1 MAGSSPTPLWLALAT
16 GAALAAT
23 WLTEPDKA
31 PQPKGSGNTIGADP
45 NLDRLTGQVIELL
58 GSQGIPAGRLKCMA
72 PCPQVG
78 SWADEATGRQAER
91 VAERVLMST
100 GYKPQLVKHNN
111 EWVINIVRGRIPPS
125 IDRPL
130 A

>member
-1 MAGSSPTPLWLALAT
+1 MAAESPLWLTLAT
-16 GAALAAT
+16 GAALAAA
-23 WLTEPDKA
+23 WLTGPDDA
-31 PQPKGSGNTIGADP
+31 PAAPAQGSPNALGEDP
-45 NLDRLTGQVIELL
+45 NLSRLTAQVIQIL

-78 SWADEATGRQAER
+78 SWADKASGQQAER

-100 GYKPQLVKHNN
+100 GYKPQLVKHND

-125 IDRPL
+125 SDKPL
-130 A
+130 S